1 MKLLQ
6 WIHNIFLEKYID
18 EMCLLCDI
26 TRYFVSFYLIANLET
41 ERQLSNQLRINLI
54 GYMYLLLTM
63 LGLMRAKSFVITE
76 WILKAHNKEV
86 FASGEKMNEK
96 WLFNKCR
103 SQFVVLR

>member
-1 MKLLQ
+1 
-6 WIHNIFLEKYID
+6 
-18 EMCLLCDI
+18 MCLLCDI

-76 WILKAHNKEV
+76 
-86 FASGEKMNEK
+86 
-96 WLFNKCR
+96 
-103 SQFVVLR
+103 